1 MQVLNI
7 IRTDSTN
14 SDFIELVRLLDK
26 DLAIRDGDDHAFYA
40 QFNKTS
46 LLSYALVAYVKNEPV
61 ACGAL
66 KAFGPA
72 TMEVK
77 RMFVAEPY
85 RRMGIAHAVLR
96 ELEKWAGE
104 LGVVNLVL
112 ETGKNQ
118 PEAINLYRKAG
129 YQVTEN
135 YGQYIGIENSVCFL
149 RTL

>member
-1 MQVLNI
+1 VLNI

-40 QFNKTS
+40 QINKTS
-46 LLSYALVAYVKNEPV
+46 LLSHALVAYVNNEPV

-66 KAFGPA
+66 KAFGQE

-77 RMFVAEPY
+77 RMYVAEPY
-85 RRMGIAHAVLR
+85 RRMGIALGVLG

-118 PEAINLYRKAG
+118 PEAINLYHKAG
-129 YQVTEN
+129 YKVIEN
-135 YGQYIGIENSVCFL
+135 YGQYIGIENSVCFRKKL
-149 RTL
+149 